1 MQSLSSIPPSITSH
15 LRPPV
20 VCMQLG
26 QIHAKARALPPCTHA
41 MRAQHS
47 RVRWLRAG
55 VELESAAAKCL
66 STIDGLGL
74 VVSHLKVGADEVH
87 VDFAGQVQLA
97 RPVQPAESVGCVLRH
112 ARVFDDIDATFGVC
126 DDRQV
131 FSLHASVFMQSAPIS
146 LHSPHYI
153 CAAPVGPG
161 VPSDP
166 EPSGLPSRPSVLI

>member
-1 MQSLSSIPPSITSH
+1 
-15 LRPPV
+15 
-20 VCMQLG
+20 
-26 QIHAKARALPPCTHA
+26 

-55 VELESAAAKCL
+55 VELESAAAKRL

-97 RPVQPAESVGCVLRH
+97 RPVQPAEPVGCMLRH
-112 ARVFDDIDATFGVC
+112 AR
-126 DDRQV
+126 V

-161 VPSDP
+161 VPFLGFHPLDALRSARSSINHLVTSP
-166 EPSGLPSRPSVLI
+166 FTQP